1 MDIIL
6 FYNAYPWLIWYLVII
21 NLVTFFVY
29 GLDKAKA
36 EGKAWRVKETK
47 LLLLAFVG
55 GTIGAIVG
63 MKVFR
68 HKTKKIGFLLPFV
81 VILALQIGI
90 LYLVLTKLN
99 ILL

>member
-1 MDIIL
+1 MIFLD
-6 FYNAYPWLIWYLVII
+6 FYNKYPWLVWYLIVV
-21 NLVTFFVY
+21 NFVTFFVY

-36 EGKAWRVKETK
+36 EGQSWRVKETR
-47 LLLLAFVG
+47 LLLLAFIG
-55 GTIGAIVG
+55 GTIGAIAG

-81 VILALQIGI
+81 LILGLQLAIFYFI
-90 LYLVLTKLN
+90 LTKTN

>member
-1 MDIIL
+1 MSLID
-6 FYNAYPWLIWYLVII
+6 FYNSYFLLVWYLAII

-36 EGKAWRVKETK
+36 EGQSWRVKETK
-47 LLLLAFVG
+47 LLLLALIG
-55 GTIGAIVG
+55 GTVGAMAG
-63 MKVFR
+63 MKIFR